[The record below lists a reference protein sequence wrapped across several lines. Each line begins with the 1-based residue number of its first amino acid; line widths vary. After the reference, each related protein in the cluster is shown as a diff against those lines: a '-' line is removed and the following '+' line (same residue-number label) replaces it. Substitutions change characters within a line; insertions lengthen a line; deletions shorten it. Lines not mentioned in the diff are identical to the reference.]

1 MKSCMFNSERSRQDV
16 IHRAVGTA
24 ARVRSASGCHYE
36 VLCSIAEGLPVR
48 SCGENSNIFAIVFN
62 IDNLSVGYNFEA
74 VRFGLRQQQ
83 IPNILC
89 AHAFRKYSVL
99 FACDGLDSV
108 RFEVAY
114 EIVVAIFVEYLA
126 DGATGRAVAAQE
138 ILDAAGMC
146 DITMAI
152 SAHQEFCAYSRG
164 GLEDNAAA
172 VQIGSAH
179 KSGCAG
185 TDYYGIAVRSI
196 YEGIIMKCDFCR
208 CPGRVV
214 YICILFQIHLL
225 GV

>member
-1 MKSCMFNSERSRQDV
+1 
-16 IHRAVGTA
+16 
-24 ARVRSASGCHYE
+24 
-36 VLCSIAEGLPVR
+36 
-48 SCGENSNIFAIVFN
+48 
-62 IDNLSVGYNFEA
+62 
-74 VRFGLRQQQ
+74 
-83 IPNILC
+83 
-89 AHAFRKYSVL
+89 
-99 FACDGLDSV
+99 
-108 RFEVAY
+108 
-114 EIVVAIFVEYLA
+114 
-126 DGATGRAVAAQE
+126 
-138 ILDAAGMC
+138 MC